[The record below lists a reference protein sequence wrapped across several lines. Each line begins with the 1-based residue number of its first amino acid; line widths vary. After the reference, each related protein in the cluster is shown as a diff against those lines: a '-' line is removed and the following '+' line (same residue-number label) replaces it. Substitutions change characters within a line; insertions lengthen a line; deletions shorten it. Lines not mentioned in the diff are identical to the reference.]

1 MPRVGAV
8 PSLSRI
14 SLRYMARAPANTLPK
29 VVAALDE
36 ALEQRDIWIAAMR
49 RDGSSL
55 REIARA
61 AQLTPE
67 GVQHVLRRK
76 PKPAEGPHPER
87 QLQRRAADAR
97 KLTLERAQL
106 LLALREQTARSDELA
121 ELSGL
126 SRTAVRYQLA
136 LAEAGEVPQIAR
148 ARG

>member
-1 MPRVGAV
+1 
-8 PSLSRI
+8 
-14 SLRYMARAPANTLPK
+14 MARAPANTLPK

-76 PKPAEGPHPER
+76 PKPAEGLHPER

-106 LLALREQTARSDELA
+106 LVALRDDCSERELA

>member
-1 MPRVGAV
+1 
-8 PSLSRI
+8 
-14 SLRYMARAPANTLPK
+14 MARAPANTLPK

-76 PKPAEGPHPER
+76 PKPAEGLHPER

-97 KLTLERAQL
+97 EAHTRTCATSSRAPRDCSER
-106 LLALREQTARSDELA
+106 ELA